1 MKYKDVVE
9 KAIKARRKP
18 YGNGVY
24 APCETWLAGN
34 QINLWTYWQG
44 YQLKDIDEN
53 HVDVLLVGQDWG
65 NPGLD
70 KNADAMERIKKI
82 QAGEK
87 AVGYDVK
94 LSPTDRNLAEMFK
107 AFGEKIDISKDNPG
121 MRLFFT
127 NYSLGYRT
135 GRETGGMTKGLMK
148 EDKEFFD
155 ELVLAI
161 QPKIIIC
168 LGKLTYEMV
177 SGQITKDFCKR
188 LQEGKPFKAPF
199 PLKRDIMVYGVAHCG
214 SRGSQNVGGPK
225 KMKSAWNYVA
235 EQYHKLEAPAINT
248 IQAEWSLAQEKMIAT
263 ITVAGKEL
271 VVLSRDNVAKVEAM
285 IRNDSS
291 YLQSTNK
298 DAKMIIGKNGKVKYG
313 GSSAYWMT
321 MLKEALLSKNQ
332 KLAYPYEQIIEHAV
346 EAVDRENSTHLN
358 ADFVGRAE
366 IVKRICSLSRSELLE
381 CLRDPEK
388 NELKLFQIIAQKTSA
403 ERRARKNAS
412 FASKFCHY
420 ACFYVFEG
428 TKYQDNYMIYDSILK
443 KVLPRYLDYY
453 ELKRYDLDDYA
464 QYREAVDAI
473 REASGVEISRNGFD
487 HLLWYYHKGRE

>member
-1 MKYKDVVE
+1 MKYRDVVE
-9 KAIKARRKP
+9 KAQKARRKS
-18 YGNGVY
+18 YGNGMY
-24 APCETWLAGN
+24 SPCNIWLDGD

-44 YQLKDIDEN
+44 YQLKDIDEK
-53 HVDVLLVGQDWG
+53 HVDILLVGQDWG
-65 NPGLD
+65 NPKLN

-82 QAGEK
+82 QAGDKAIRYNEK
-87 AVGYDVK
+87 F
-94 LSPTDRNLAEMFK
+94 SPTDRNLAEMFK
-107 AFGEKIDISKDNPG
+107 SFGNSIDISRDDPG

-135 GRETGGMTKGLMK
+135 GRETGGMTKELME
-148 EDKEFFD
+148 EDKKFFD

-177 SGQITKDFCKR
+177 SGQIAKDFCKR
-188 LQEGKPFKAPF
+188 LQEGKPFEAPF
-199 PLKRDIMVYGVAHCG
+199 PLKQDIMVYGVAHCG
-214 SRGSQNVGGPK
+214 SRGRQNVRGIDNMK
-225 KMKSAWNYVA
+225 KSWDYIAR
-235 EQYHKLEAPAINT
+235 QYNTLGNPASNT
-248 IQAEWSLAQEKMIAT
+248 IQAEWSLAQEKMIST

-271 VVLSRDNVAKVEAM
+271 VVLSRDNIAKVEAM

-298 DAKMIIGKNGKVKYG
+298 GAQMIIGKNGKVKYG

-321 MLKEALLSKNQ
+321 MLKEALLSKK

-358 ADFVGRAE
+358 ADLVGRTE
-366 IVKRICSLSRSELLE
+366 IVKRICSLSRSELLK
-381 CLRDPEK
+381 CLRDPEES
-388 NELKLFQIIAQKTSA
+388 ELKLFRIIAQKTSA
-403 ERRARKNAS
+403 ERKARTNPS

-428 TKYQDNYMIYDSILK
+428 TEYQDNYMIYDSILK
-443 KVLPRYLDYY
+443 RVLPRYLEYY
-453 ELKRYDLDDYA
+453 GLRKYDLSDYA
-464 QYREAVDAI
+464 QYRKAVDAI
-473 REASGVEISRNGFD
+473 RKASGVEISRNGFD
-487 HLLWYYHKGRE
+487 HLLWYYHKGRES